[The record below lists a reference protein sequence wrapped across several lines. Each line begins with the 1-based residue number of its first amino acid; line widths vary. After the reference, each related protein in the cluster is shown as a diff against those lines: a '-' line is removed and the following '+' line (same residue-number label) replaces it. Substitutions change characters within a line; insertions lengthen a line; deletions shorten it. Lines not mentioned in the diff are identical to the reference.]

1 MRKKSMFHTVMLT
14 AGIICAVCGSAQGA
28 DIEDGYLYVSS
39 SYKGTSAEVKSSF
52 ITKYDLRRAMQ
63 SSGSYYVQGKEL
75 SRIEVPKMNEEI
87 IVTGSTVHINFEAG
101 ANQWKNVL
109 IDTDRILAVDKSLWG
124 R

>member
-1 MRKKSMFHTVMLT
+1 MYTVI
-14 AGIICAVCGSAQGA
+14 AGLDSSAQGA

-39 SYKGTSAEVKSSF
+39 SYKGNTAEVKSSF
-52 ITKYDLRRAMQ
+52 ITKYDLRRAIQ
-63 SSGSYYVQGKEL
+63 SSGSYYVQGQEL
-75 SRIEVPKMNEEI
+75 SRVEVPKMNEEI

-101 ANQWKNVL
+101 ASNWKNVL